1 MTPGGPTPA
10 RRLRGLVFWLY
21 VATLFGPFLPVFI
34 LAFQT
39 PLGGLTFPMD
49 GVSLTWFR
57 DLIHPRQ
64 LMDLRPA
71 IGRSLALAAAV
82 TLVCVP
88 VSLLAALAFRRG
100 FPGATL
106 LLYVVVGSLII
117 PSILVSI
124 GVGLLFQ
131 RLGLP
136 FGWWSSALG
145 AVLTWTLPFGVLILV
160 SVLRRLD
167 PAYEE
172 AARDLGAS
180 GWQVFRFV
188 TLPLAL
194 PAVIGVAL
202 TSFTLAYDEFP
213 RSSMVAGPADTLPLE
228 LVAFMT
234 IRASPAIY
242 ALGTVTTLVSFAL
255 VGLVLLAMVR
265 LARARRGSHDGAA
278 IDQQVLPGDVAR
290 RVR

>member
-1 MTPGGPTPA
+1 VTPR
-10 RRLRGLVFWLY
+10 RRLGKALRCAVFWIY
-21 VATLFGPFLPVFI
+21 VGLLFGPFIPIFM

-49 GVSLTWFR
+49 GVSLTWFA
-57 DLIHPRQ
+57 DLVHPRQ

-71 IGRSLALAAAV
+71 IGRSLLLALAA

-100 FPGATL
+100 FRGATA
-106 LLYVVVGSLII
+106 LLYGVIASLIM

-124 GVGLLFQ
+124 GLGLLFQ
-131 RLGLP
+131 VLRLP

-145 AVLTWTLPFGVLILV
+145 AVLTWVLPFGVLILF

-188 TLPLAL
+188 TLPLAM

-213 RSSMVAGPADTLPLE
+213 RSSMVAGPANTLPLE

-242 ALGTVTTLVSFAL
+242 ALGTLTTLVSFTL
-255 VGLVLLAMVR
+255 VGCVLLTMRR
-265 LARARRGSHDGAA
+265 LTRSSRHRPAD
-278 IDQQVLPGDVAR
+278 PGR
-290 RVR
+290 